1 MKEIQEVLRTRFKLS
16 EFRQGQSEVIESILK
31 GQNVFSVM
39 PTGYGKSLCY
49 QLPAWIRD
57 GLTVVISPLVALMKD
72 QVDNLIERGL
82 IEVTF
87 INSSV
92 MLAEQRNRLQAV
104 KDGRFKLVYIAP
116 ERFRSRTF
124 LNILKS
130 ADVKL
135 LVVDEAHCISQW
147 GHDFRPDYL
156 ALKDVIQSLNCP
168 QVAAFTATATPEVR
182 QDIKNQLG
190 IADAQEFLQS
200 IARESLEFF
209 VFPVAGDADKLLWL
223 KHLILKIGGKGIVY
237 AGRRRIC
244 EQINDFLQSVGIN
257 SEYFHAKRTE
267 REKRTIQERFMDDSH
282 AHALDVIIATNAFG
296 LGIDKA
302 NIRFVIHSAIPGT
315 VEEYFQEAGRAGR
328 DGKRAFCVLLY
339 TYDDRSLQQYFIENS
354 LVNIGELT
362 MIHSSLLTYPQIGEY
377 RIVDP
382 QQLEWQLRLDD
393 TKIRVGISH
402 LERLGFITRLPDI
415 ELQVRIRAQK
425 ASSKSAQDSLKNS
438 EHETQDQIARAIFE
452 QAQTGQWLDMAQFC
466 GENSFDPASVIEE
479 IDDLEFDGVIS
490 LERGA
495 SAMLFRIL
503 ENHVRWQELSP
514 ETLGLELFRK
524 SRYEKLEKMLGYAE
538 SFSCRVRYIREYFSE
553 KVVEDCGRCD
563 NCRAHKK
570 DVSHNKPVTSIEA
583 ISPAIRGYFDEQRL
597 LWAFLMTVRDTRGH
611 AGKHLIVDVL
621 KGSKSKKVYQCSF
634 QKLPS
639 YGKLTYF
646 RKEPLLRALITL
658 ILKGLVDEKPKPDF
672 DYPVITL
679 TTAGA
684 ALLAKMECEQA
695 EIDWLP
701 EPFQI
706 NECDKAIF
714 RALKDWRLQKARQMH
729 VPAFCILSNKTLV
742 EIAVMQPSSFLEL
755 SYIRNMTDKRLNSYG
770 PELVDVLQHHIS
782 HYKPLTS
789 RFSEADRKAVED
801 FLDGKVSQ
809 KLTGP
814 FDAGYALAP
823 HSTIFQSK
831 AQYTPI
837 GLKLFE
843 YKYRGIKSH
852 VHDLAREM
860 VSFIQKEEVL
870 RQADV
875 IIPVPGTLSGREYDP
890 VLCLVELIGRQSEL
904 AVGNNILVK
913 ARKTQPQKEM
923 VNLTQKERNVQG
935 AFKINQPQVIAG
947 KRILLIDDLYD
958 SGATCREC
966 TRVLRKAG
974 SAAVFVLTVTRTI
987 HSI

>member
-1 MKEIQEVLRTRFKLS
+1 MEIKEVLRTRFKLS
-16 EFRQGQSEVIESILK
+16 EFRQGQEEVIENILM
-31 GQNVFSVM
+31 GQNVLSVM

-49 QLPAWIRD
+49 QLPAFLRE

-72 QVDNLIERGL
+72 QVDNLVERGL
-82 IEVTF
+82 TEVTF

-92 MLAEQRNRLQAV
+92 MLPEQRNRLQAV
-104 KDGRFKLVYIAP
+104 KDGCFKLVYIAP
-116 ERFRSRTF
+116 ERFRSRAF

-156 ALKDVIQSLNCP
+156 VLKDVIHSLNCP

-182 QDIKNQLG
+182 QDIKEQLG
-190 IADAQEFLQS
+190 IADGLEFLQS
-200 IARESLEFF
+200 ITRESLEFF
-209 VFPVAGDADKLLWL
+209 VFPVDGNADKLLWL

-244 EQINDFLQSVGIN
+244 EQMNDFLQSVGIN

-267 REKRTIQERFMDDSH
+267 QEKRTIQERFMDD
-282 AHALDVIIATNAFG
+282 AHGRALDVIIATNAFG

-354 LVNIGELT
+354 LVNIEELR
-362 MIHSSLLTYPQIGEY
+362 MIHSSLLTFPQIGEY
-377 RIVDP
+377 RMVDP
-382 QQLEWQLRLDD
+382 HTLEWQLRLDD
-393 TKIRVGISH
+393 TKIHVGISH

-425 ASSKSAQDSLKNS
+425 ANSKSAQVNLRNS
-438 EHETQDQIARAIFE
+438 EDETESQIARAILNHT
-452 QAQTGQWLDMAQFC
+452 QTGSWLNIAQFC
-466 GENSFDPASVIEE
+466 SENSFDPASVIEE

-495 SAMLFRIL
+495 SAMLFKIL
-503 ENHVRWQELSP
+503 DNHIQWQDLSP
-514 ETLGLELFRK
+514 EMLGLELYRK
-524 SRYEKLEKMLGYAE
+524 SRYNKLDKMLGYAE
-538 SFSCRVRYIREYFSE
+538 SQGCRVRYIREYFDE
-553 KVVEDCGRCD
+553 KVAKDCGRCD
-563 NCRAHKK
+563 NCRAHER
-570 DVSHNKPVTSIEA
+570 DKPVKK
-583 ISPAIRGYFDEQRL
+583 PAPRIDADTPATPGYFDEERLQR
-597 LWAFLMTVRDTRGH
+597 AFLMTVRDTHEH

-621 KGSKSKKVYQCSF
+621 KGSKSKKVYYCSF
-634 QKLPS
+634 QKLRS
-639 YGKLTYF
+639 YGKLAYF
-646 RKEPLLRALITL
+646 RREPLLRALITL
-658 ILKGLVDEKPKPDF
+658 ILKGLVDEKLKPDF

-684 ALLAKMECEQA
+684 ALLAKMEEEQT
-695 EIDWLP
+695 EIDWPP

-706 NECDKAIF
+706 NESDKVIF

-755 SYIRNMTDKRLNSYG
+755 SFIRNMADKRLNSYG

-782 HYKPLTS
+782 HYKHLTS
-789 RFSEADRKAVED
+789 RFSKDDRKAVED
-801 FLDGKVSQ
+801 FLDGKASQ
-809 KLTGP
+809 KLVGP

-823 HSTIFQSK
+823 HSRIFMGEGK
-831 AQYTPI
+831 YTPI

-852 VHDLAREM
+852 VHDLAKEM
-860 VSFIQKEEVL
+860 VSLIQKEETL
-870 RQADV
+870 CQAD
-875 IIPVPGTLSGREYDP
+875 IILPVPGTLSGREFDP
-890 VLCLVELIGRQSEL
+890 VMCLAEEVGKQSGLVIGR
-904 AVGNNILVK
+904 NILVK
-913 ARKTQPQKEM
+913 TRKTQPQKDM

-935 AFKINQPQVIAG
+935 AFRIIQPQVVAG
-947 KRILLIDDLYD
+947 KRILVVDDLYD

-966 TRVLRKAG
+966 TRILKNAG
-974 SAAVFVLTVTRTI
+974 CAAVYVLTVTRTI